1 MKTKDGKK
9 VVYYCGSCSK
19 VRPFTDWIIP
29 NKDAKREIHAQ
40 RQRGYIRFIK
50 SVCDKC
56 IEVKR

>member
-1 MKTKDGKK
+1 MKSKDGVKLIPYCECGK
-9 VVYYCGSCSK
+9 VK
-19 VRPFTDWIIP
+19 VFGDWITP